1 MYELDTSLMNQLPDW
16 FQQIPDFVELINAEQ
31 PSFDTVADEI
41 IAIADNFYFQTMDA
55 SAVAQWEEIFDIVAN
70 PSTETLEFRQDRVL
84 NRISTKP
91 PFTLAFLYQK
101 LDELIG
107 PNQWTVTMD
116 YPNYTLYIESSAQ
129 NQSYATEVAFT
140 INRIKPAHIV
150 YINKPFVKTGLILSE
165 TISLS
170 QVEYNYRLGGWG
182 LGLLPFANETSLGVI
197 KTATTPSIQQQ
208 LLNDVATFTSGDV
221 ASAQINGSIAISE
234 LTKSVDENTCT
245 ISYSVNPSQ
254 TTEITSV
261 SLLDSDGNTLT
272 TSTIYVPVSEESGV
286 VMTHVIPVAEGV
298 NTNGQ

>member
-1 MYELDTSLMNQLPDW
+1 MYELDTSLMSQLPDW

-55 SAVAQWEEIFDIVAN
+55 SAVSQWEEVFDIVAN

-107 PNQWTVTMD
+107 PNQWTVTVD

-150 YINKPFVKTGLILSE
+150 YINKPFVKTGLLLSE

-208 LLNDVATFTSGDV
+208 LLNDVANFTSGDV

-261 SLLDSDGNTLT
+261 SLLDSEGKALT

-298 NTNGQ
+298 NTNG

>member
-1 MYELDTSLMNQLPDW
+1 MNQLPDW

-107 PNQWTVTMD
+107 PNQWTATVD

-208 LLNDVATFTSGDV
+208 LLNDVANFTSGDV

-234 LTKSVDENTCT
+234 LTKSVEENTCT

-261 SLLDSDGNTLT
+261 SLLDSDGNALT

-298 NTNGQ
+298 NTNG

>member
-1 MYELDTSLMNQLPDW
+1 MYALDTSLMSQLPDW

-107 PNQWTVTMD
+107 PNQWTVTVD

-150 YINKPFVKTGLILSE
+150 YINKPFVKTGLLLSE

-208 LLNDVATFTSGDV
+208 LLNDVANFTSGDV

-261 SLLDSDGNTLT
+261 SLLDSGGKALT
-272 TSTIYVPVSEESGV
+272 TSAIYVPVSEESGV

-298 NTNGQ
+298 NTNG

>member
-107 PNQWTVTMD
+107 PNQWTVTVD

-150 YINKPFVKTGLILSE
+150 YINKPFVKTGLLLSE

-254 TTEITSV
+254 TAEITSV
-261 SLLDSDGNTLT
+261 SLLDSDGNALT

-298 NTNGQ
+298 NTNG

>member
-1 MYELDTSLMNQLPDW
+1 MYELDTSLMSQLPDW

-55 SAVAQWEEIFDIVAN
+55 STVAQWEEIFDIVAN

-107 PNQWTVTMD
+107 PNQWTVTVD

-150 YINKPFVKTGLILSE
+150 YINKPFVKTGLLLSE

-208 LLNDVATFTSGDV
+208 LLNDVANFTSGDV

-261 SLLDSDGNTLT
+261 SLLDSGGKALT
-272 TSTIYVPVSEESGV
+272 TSAIYVPVSEESGV

-298 NTNGQ
+298 NTNG

>member
-1 MYELDTSLMNQLPDW
+1 MYELDTSLMSQLPDW

-107 PNQWTVTMD
+107 PNQWTVTVD

-150 YINKPFVKTGLILSE
+150 YINKPFVKTGLLLSE

-208 LLNDVATFTSGDV
+208 LLNDVANFTSGDV

-261 SLLDSDGNTLT
+261 SLLDSGGKALT
-272 TSTIYVPVSEESGV
+272 TSAIYVPVSEESGV

-298 NTNGQ
+298 NTNG

>member
-16 FQQIPDFVELINAEQ
+16 FQQIPDFVEIINAEQ
-31 PSFDTVADEI
+31 PSFNTVADEI

-107 PNQWTVTMD
+107 PNQWTVTVD

-150 YINKPFVKTGLILSE
+150 YINKPFVKTGLLLSE

-208 LLNDVATFTSGDV
+208 LLNDVAAFTSGDV
-221 ASAQINGSIAISE
+221 ASAQINGSISISE

-254 TTEITSV
+254 TAEITSV
-261 SLLDSDGNTLT
+261 SLLDSDGNALT

-298 NTNGQ
+298 NTNG

>member
-31 PSFDTVADEI
+31 PSFDTVSDEI

-107 PNQWTVTMD
+107 PNQWTVTVD

-150 YINKPFVKTGLILSE
+150 YINKPFVKTGLLLSE

-170 QVEYNYRLGGWG
+170 QVEYNYNLGGWG

-208 LLNDVATFTSGDV
+208 LLKDVATFTSGDV

-234 LTKSVDENTCT
+234 LTKSVEENTCT

-261 SLLDSDGNTLT
+261 SLLDSDGNALT

-298 NTNGQ
+298 NTNG

>member
-1 MYELDTSLMNQLPDW
+1 MYELDTSLMSQLPDW

-55 SAVAQWEEIFDIVAN
+55 SAVAQWEEIFEIVAN

-107 PNQWTVTMD
+107 PNQWTVTVD

-140 INRIKPAHIV
+140 INRIKPC
-150 YINKPFVKTGLILSE
+150 
-165 TISLS
+165 
-170 QVEYNYRLGGWG
+170 
-182 LGLLPFANETSLGVI
+182 LLYTSRCV
-197 KTATTPSIQQQ
+197 
-208 LLNDVATFTSGDV
+208 
-221 ASAQINGSIAISE
+221 
-234 LTKSVDENTCT
+234 
-245 ISYSVNPSQ
+245 
-254 TTEITSV
+254 
-261 SLLDSDGNTLT
+261 
-272 TSTIYVPVSEESGV
+272 
-286 VMTHVIPVAEGV
+286 
-298 NTNGQ
+298 

>member
-31 PSFDTVADEI
+31 PSFNTVADEI

-107 PNQWTVTMD
+107 PNQWTVTVD

-150 YINKPFVKTGLILSE
+150 YINKPFVKTVLLLSE

-170 QVEYNYRLGGWG
+170 QVKYNYNLGGWG

-208 LLNDVATFTSGDV
+208 LLNDVATYTSGDI
-221 ASAQINGSIAISE
+221 ASAQINGNIAISSIS
-234 LTKSVDENTCT
+234 KSVSGSTCT
-245 ISYSVNPSQ
+245 VTYTVLPSQ
-254 TTEITSV
+254 AAEITSV
-261 SLLDSDGNTLT
+261 SLLDSDGNALT
-272 TSTIYVPVSEESGV
+272 TSNIYVPISEESGV

-298 NTNGQ
+298 NSNG

>member
-1 MYELDTSLMNQLPDW
+1 MYELDTSLMSQLPDW

-107 PNQWTVTMD
+107 PNQWTVTVD

-140 INRIKPAHIV
+140 INRIKPC
-150 YINKPFVKTGLILSE
+150 
-165 TISLS
+165 
-170 QVEYNYRLGGWG
+170 
-182 LGLLPFANETSLGVI
+182 LLYTSRCV
-197 KTATTPSIQQQ
+197 
-208 LLNDVATFTSGDV
+208 
-221 ASAQINGSIAISE
+221 
-234 LTKSVDENTCT
+234 
-245 ISYSVNPSQ
+245 
-254 TTEITSV
+254 
-261 SLLDSDGNTLT
+261 
-272 TSTIYVPVSEESGV
+272 
-286 VMTHVIPVAEGV
+286 
-298 NTNGQ
+298 

>member
-84 NRISTKP
+84 NRISAKP

-107 PNQWTVTMD
+107 PNQWTVTVD

-150 YINKPFVKTGLILSE
+150 YINKPFVKTGLLLSE

-261 SLLDSDGNTLT
+261 SLLDSDGKALT

-298 NTNGQ
+298 NTNG

>member
-16 FQQIPDFVELINAEQ
+16 FAQILDFQEVMNAEQ
-31 PSFDTVADEI
+31 PSFDALADEI
-41 IAIADNFYFQTMDA
+41 IAVADNFFFQTMDS
-55 SAVAQWEEIFDIVAN
+55 SAIAQWEGIFNIVAN
-70 PSTETLEFRQDRVL
+70 PSTETMDFRRDRVL

-107 PNQWTVTMD
+107 TNQWTVTVD
-116 YPNYTLYIESSAQ
+116 YPNYTLYIESSAL

-150 YINKPFVKTGLILSE
+150 YINKPYVQTGLLLSE

-170 QVEYNYRLGGWG
+170 QLEYNYRLGGWG
-182 LGLLPFANETSLGVI
+182 LGLLPFATETSLGVI

-208 LLNDVATFTSGDV
+208 LLNDVATYTSGDI
-221 ASAQINGSIAISE
+221 ASAQINGNIAIFSIS
-234 LTKSVDENTCT
+234 KSVSGSTCT
-245 ISYSVNPSQ
+245 VTYTVLPSQ
-254 TTEITSV
+254 AAEITSA
-261 SLLDSDGNTLT
+261 SLLDSDGNALT
-272 TSTIYVPVSEESGV
+272 TSVIYVPISAESGI

-298 NTNGQ
+298 NTNG